1 MEISLFLAKFW
12 GFYLIIF
19 FLVLSFNPQ
28 RIRDIF
34 EYLKDPKFALIT
46 AFVAIIIGLLNL
58 LFHNDWAND
67 WTIII
72 TLIGWASLFMGI
84 MLFTFP
90 RRSAAAIQMENVK
103 LVQVIYVLLFL
114 LGIFLLNMGFAV
126 VPY

>member
-1 MEISLFLAKFW
+1 MDVSIFLAKFW

-19 FLVLSFNPQ
+19 FLVLTFNPR

-58 LFHNDWAND
+58 LSHNIWTNDWP
-67 WTIII
+67 III
-72 TLIGWASLFMGI
+72 TLIGWGSLFMGI
-84 MLFTFP
+84 ALFTFP
-90 RRSAAAIQMENVK
+90 RRMASVLQMESVK
-103 LVQVIYVLLFL
+103 LVQIIYLLLFL
-114 LGIFLLNMGFAV
+114 LGIFLLNMGFGV